1 MKLPEIDH
9 VKGWFDGEGKTQP
22 RTTPVSS
29 WKEGRVIKLF
39 ICHYSFITLAQNT
52 IVIPQI
58 VRFLG
63 TVQTGYSP
71 FLEKNWSVIFSLY
84 KFHWIAIHFL
94 IHYVPFKN
102 CAVCYCFLIIRPPE
116 YRFINEVCFQSFC
129 LLSILAEKL
138 VYLKYERVLLSSNDR
153 LIGFFEPEFVFFSF
167 EKA

>member
-1 MKLPEIDH
+1 M
-9 VKGWFDGEGKTQP
+9 
-22 RTTPVSS
+22 
-29 WKEGRVIKLF
+29 
-39 ICHYSFITLAQNT
+39 
-52 IVIPQI
+52 
-58 VRFLG
+58 
-63 TVQTGYSP
+63 
-71 FLEKNWSVIFSLY
+71 
-84 KFHWIAIHFL
+84 
-94 IHYVPFKN
+94 PFKN